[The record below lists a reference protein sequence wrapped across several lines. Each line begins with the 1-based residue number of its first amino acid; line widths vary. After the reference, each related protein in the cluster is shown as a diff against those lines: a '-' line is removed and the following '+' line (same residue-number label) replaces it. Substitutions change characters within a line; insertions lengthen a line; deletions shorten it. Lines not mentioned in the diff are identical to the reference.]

1 MTFHFMVIF
10 VLFCFPWILFIRTI
24 MVWSEQKGV
33 KLLRAMKAEGVFVTN
48 KRGSQE
54 RGVVWQNVASVLFA
68 DSLTVNARG
77 RKRPVPSTCKKWR
90 EKVRRQENES
100 GGGDEQLTEVE
111 ILLEELVEIENESE
125 KKAEQEGD
133 GHKKAVAEEKKK
145 ATELRERESTGEV

>member
-54 RGVVWQNVASVLFA
+54 RGVVRQNVASVLFA

-77 RKRPVPSTCKKWR
+77 RKRPVPSTCK
-90 EKVRRQENES
+90 
-100 GGGDEQLTEVE
+100 
-111 ILLEELVEIENESE
+111 
-125 KKAEQEGD
+125 
-133 GHKKAVAEEKKK
+133 
-145 ATELRERESTGEV
+145 